1 MANDNHDALT
11 SGALFLG
18 GGCAGYAV
26 GRWIVARWQDSKGA
40 PAMATP
46 APAVSSPP
54 ALPPAASS
62 PPRAPSA
69 PALPAAPAPAPA
81 AQAPAA
87 PAPAPAAPAPAA
99 PAPAAPT
106 PPAPAPAK
114 PLRPAPRPAQ
124 PRVKSGHAS
133 GPITSPS
140 QVDTGPITS
149 PSQVGSGPITSP
161 SQVDSGPIT
170 SPSQVDRP
178 RADARPDG
186 TTAPAAGLSRRFD
199 HLFDRYRGS
208 IPIEYLRALVERES
222 GTNPNARTHA
232 ARGLMQIVP
241 VALADYNTRHGTSYQ
256 PEHLFDPAINIAIG
270 CELLRVIIK
279 SYHRNHPQ
287 VPNLQINWDNPRF
300 VELLTFGWNAGFSE
314 VGGVGLVARY
324 LEQRGIT
331 DLTVDL
337 VHRTAR
343 AAGASKYLADPI
355 ALRWCKSV
363 ASLYA
368 SELARSRH
376 RDASWW
382 SIKTPGVILA
392 EMSAAKNEVE
402 SLGRDIYATYREP
415 FKTQIAAAEE
425 RFFKTYGRK
434 PGVGREATDTD
445 YQVVHSWMRPV
456 PSADDLR
463 HMSYQ
468 GQFVYQWGE
477 FEREFGNFWAAHAG
491 SWTDRMWRGAYDKAV
506 EYRQR
511 AADWRQRFEA
521 LGGKP
526 TTPAPRPPT
535 EHFLPPGVSMP
546 WKTIAVVGGLAAG
559 ALILPAAISASRR
572 D

>member
-26 GRWIVARWQDSKGA
+26 GRWIVARWQDSKGV
-40 PAMATP
+40 PGMATF

-54 ALPPAASS
+54 ALPPATSS
-62 PPRAPSA
+62 PRVATA
-69 PALPAAPAPAPA
+69 PALPP
-81 AQAPAA
+81 
-87 PAPAPAAPAPAA
+87 
-99 PAPAAPT
+99 
-106 PPAPAPAK
+106 PPAPAPTAPAPPASAPAK
-114 PLRPAPRPAQ
+114 PPRPAPRPEQ
-124 PRVKSGHAS
+124 PRVKAGHAS

-140 QVDTGPITS
+140 QVD
-149 PSQVGSGPITSP
+149 SGPITSP

-178 RADARPDG
+178 RAEARPDG
-186 TTAPAAGLSRRFD
+186 TTASAAGLSRRFD
-199 HLFDRYRGS
+199 HLYDRYRGT

-287 VPNLQINWDNPRF
+287 APNLQVNWDNPRF

-314 VGGVGLVARY
+314 VGGVGRVARY
-324 LEQRGIT
+324 LERRGIT
-331 DLTVDL
+331 DVTVDL

-363 ASLYA
+363 ALLYA

-382 SIKTPGVILA
+382 SVKTPSVILD
-392 EMSAAKNEVE
+392 EMRAAKNDVE

-415 FKTQIAAAEE
+415 FKAQIAAAEE

-434 PGVGREATDTD
+434 PGVGREAKDTD

-511 AADWRQRFEA
+511 TADWRQRFEA

-559 ALILPAAISASRR
+559 ALLLPAAISASRR